1 MSATIENFLSTV
13 FSYFL
18 DYIGDITDA
27 VLYITLVAVT
37 ALTLTGC
44 TISTPEQVETAVY
57 HPAWPAPYETCDVE
71 WKIMVVDK
79 EPFVALSFED
89 NLKMAA
95 CTEDLIRY
103 LKEMNIKFC
112 TYRPKEDSRCAKIL
126 TQKEK
131 TT

>member
-27 VLYITLVAVT
+27 VLDITLVAVT

-44 TISTPEQVETAVY
+44 TISTPEEVETAVY
-57 HPAWPAPYETCDVE
+57 HPAWPVPYETCDVE
-71 WKIMVVDK
+71 WKVMVVDK

-112 TYRPKEDSRCAKIL
+112 TYRPKEDSRCAEIL
-126 TQKEK
+126 SQKKE